1 MDNVRKKEIIQVRKK
16 RRRKVPNWRSF
27 LGKSLPGCL
36 PQEPW
41 EMKSHGD
48 PKEAPMAVAVFGILF
63 FLLVTI
69 ARIVLVLCYLIG
81 ESRSI

>member
-16 RRRKVPNWRSF
+16 RRRKVPNWRWF
-27 LGKSLPGCL
+27 LGKSLPRCL

-41 EMKSHGD
+41 KMKSHGD

-63 FLLVTI
+63 FLILTI
-69 ARIVLVLCYLIG
+69 AIIFLVLCYFLG
-81 ESRSI
+81 ES